1 MQREEIM
8 PEDPNEAVAILSDE
22 GPTTAPEATP
32 VERLIAQE
40 IETQP
45 EPPSFI
51 LSPPRRK
58 PGTFLVLAG
67 VILPSVAIFIEL
79 TTRICAEEFFDPLP
93 TIWHKILVIATPL
106 ANLLAIHELRRDR
119 AEYHWRL
126 GMASGLAIVIS
137 TFYTIL
143 YLPIM
148 PIALLALVFAG
159 LGILPLSPMFSL
171 IASAILLRRLRA
183 LRRDGRGV
191 YEPGEARLRGFGWGL
206 AMTALILVAAE
217 APVILTRVWMSKA
230 ASDSQVERARA
241 IDLLRRYGHER
252 TLLAACA
259 WRGEFASLFGV
270 FLNSRYPLSVERA
283 REIVYRVTGKPY
295 GSARTDG
302 FNAFAFDD
310 RSPELDET
318 GELRGRSQPDL
329 SLAGSRIDGSFD
341 PDAAL
346 GYLEWT
352 MVFKNTA
359 TFQQEASAR
368 LALPPGGV
376 VSRLTLWVNGEER
389 EAAFAE
395 RGKVQAAYD
404 SVVRTRRDPVLVTT
418 NGGDIVN
425 VQCFPV
431 QPNGEMKI
439 RLGVTA
445 PMQIEMTNAVTGN
458 EAGSEARS
466 GARSAAQSEAWMR
479 LPYFI
484 ERNFRMDD
492 NVTHLV
498 WIESK
503 QQLESSSSS
512 LKPEHPSANL
522 FAVRGALSRAEMA
535 KAFPAIRAV
544 RSALVSEA
552 WTRDPFSKTGE
563 LIAQRI
569 EPKSSTTPM
578 RAVFVIDGS
587 APMRDQAASIADAL
601 AKMPERGEF
610 ALLVASDEVVELAPM
625 RPVTQ
630 ANAAETAGA
639 LKRFDFRGGQ
649 DNLPALSR
657 AWEIASQNP
666 DSVIVWIHEPVPMLF
681 NSTDDLRQRWER
693 RPSGAHLFDLQTRRG
708 ANLIA
713 DNLSGVAA
721 VNRIVRMGDAP
732 QEMRRLFSRFSG
744 GSQQFTVTR
753 SKLPGVRQGTSSDS
767 KETSKHLA
775 RLWAFDEV
783 ANLLRLG
790 DAKSS
795 DAAMKLASSYQIVT
809 PLTGAVVLETQEQY
823 RRAGLEPVSPGTV
836 PTIPEPE
843 EWLLMLS
850 ALLILSWILFRRRFA
865 CRAV

>member
-1 MQREEIM
+1 ML
-8 PEDPNEAVAILSDE
+8 EDPKE
-22 GPTTAPEATP
+22 PAPLPSAEDSASAPGATP

-40 IETQP
+40 IETNP
-45 EPPSFI
+45 EPPVLI
-51 LSPPRRK
+51 INPPRRK
-58 PGTFLVLAG
+58 PGIFLVFAG
-67 VILPSVAIFIEL
+67 VVLPSIAILIEGA
-79 TTRICAEEFFDPLP
+79 TRICAETFFDPLP
-93 TIWHKILVIATPL
+93 TVWHKVVVIAAPL
-106 ANLLAIHELRRDR
+106 ANLLVIYELWRDDG
-119 AEYHWRL
+119 EYHWRL
-126 GMASGLAIVIS
+126 GVASGLAVVVS
-137 TFYTIL
+137 AFYTMI

-148 PIALLALVFAG
+148 PLALFAIVLVG
-159 LGILPLSPMFSL
+159 LGLLPLSPVLSL
-171 IASAILLRRLRA
+171 ITSVVCLRQLRLLAKERSEVYGSGKKPLRDIGYGMA
-183 LRRDGRGV
+183 L
-191 YEPGEARLRGFGWGL
+191 A
-206 AMTALILVAAE
+206 ATMLIAAE
-217 APVILTRVWMSKA
+217 VPALATRVWMARA
-230 ASDSQVERARA
+230 ASDSQTERTRA
-241 IDLLRRYGHER
+241 INLLRRYGSEKALLNACHSRGDLVSLIGVLLNFSYPVNTEQAR
-252 TLLAACA
+252 TI
-259 WRGEFASLFGV
+259 F
-270 FLNSRYPLSVERA
+270 YQ
-283 REIVYRVTGKPY
+283 VTGKTY
-295 GSARTDG
+295 DSARGDG

-310 RSPELDET
+310 HSPELDET

-329 SLAGSRIDGSFD
+329 SLASSRIDGSFD

-359 TFQQEASAR
+359 SFQQEARAQ

-404 SVVRTRRDPVLVTT
+404 AVVRTRRDPVLVTT
-418 NGGDIVN
+418 NGGDVVN

-445 PMQIEMTNAVTGN
+445 PMQIEMMNTAASNGD
-458 EAGSEARS
+458 GSEAHS
-466 GARSAAQSEAWMR
+466 EAHSEAWMR

-484 ERNFRMDD
+484 ERNFRVDGA
-492 NVTHLV
+492 VTHSV

-503 QQLESSSSS
+503 QPLGSSSQN

-522 FAVRGALSRAEMA
+522 FAVRGALPHAEMA

-544 RSALVSEA
+544 RSALVTQA

-563 LIAQRI
+563 AITQRI

-587 APMRDQAASIADAL
+587 AAMSDQVASIADAL

-610 ALLVASDEVVELAPM
+610 ALLVASDEVIELAPM
-625 RPVTQ
+625 Q
-630 ANAAETAGA
+630 AASSATAMRVAGA

-649 DNLPALSR
+649 DNLPALGR

-666 DSVIVWIHEPVPMLF
+666 DSVIVWIHEPVAMLF
-681 NSTDDLRQRWER
+681 GSTDDLRQRWER

-708 ANLIA
+708 PNLITE
-713 DNLSGVAA
+713 NLRGVAA
-721 VNRIVRMGDAP
+721 VNRITRMGDAP
-732 QEMRRLFSRFSG
+732 QELRRLFARFSG

-753 SKLPGVRQGTSSDS
+753 AKLPGIHQVTSGNS

-775 RLWAFDEV
+775 RLWASGEV
-783 ANLLRLG
+783 TNLLRLG
-790 DAKSS
+790 DSKSS
-795 DAAMKLASSYQIVT
+795 DAAMKLASSYQLVT
-809 PLTGAVVLETQEQY
+809 PLTGAVALETQGQY
-823 RRAGLEPVSPGTV
+823 QQAGLEPVKPGTV

-865 CRAV
+865 CGNF

>member
-1 MQREEIM
+1 M
-8 PEDPNEAVAILSDE
+8 PEDPKEPVALLSVEDSD
-22 GPTTAPEATP
+22 TAPEATP

-40 IETQP
+40 IETKP
-45 EPPSFI
+45 EAPSFI
-51 LSPPRRK
+51 TSARRQQ
-58 PGTFLVLAG
+58 PGIFLIFTALV
-67 VILPSVAIFIEL
+67 LPSVSILVEIASG
-79 TTRICAEEFFDPLP
+79 ICAQMFFDPLP
-93 TIWHKILVIATPL
+93 TVWHKVLVIAVPL
-106 ANLLAIHELRRDR
+106 ANLLVIHGLWWGD
-119 AEYHWRL
+119 AGYHWRL
-126 GMASGLAIVIS
+126 GVANGLAVAVS
-137 TFYTIL
+137 TYYTII
-143 YLPIM
+143 YLPIT
-148 PIALLALVFAG
+148 PLALVAVLFVGLGLLALAPV
-159 LGILPLSPMFSL
+159 LSL
-171 IASAILLRRLRA
+171 IASALCLRQLQMLAREGGEVYASHRKPM
-183 LRRDGRGV
+183 RDF
-191 YEPGEARLRGFGWGL
+191 GFGFAL
-206 AMTALILVAAE
+206 AALILIAIEV
-217 APVILTRVWMSKA
+217 PVIVTRVWMAKA
-230 ASDSQVERARA
+230 ASDSQAESARA
-241 IDLLRRYGHER
+241 INLLRRYGHEK
-252 TLLAACA
+252 TLLAACDPQ
-259 WRGEFASLFGV
+259 REFASPIGV
-270 FLNSRYPLSVERA
+270 FFNYSYPLSVERA
-283 REIVYRVTGKPY
+283 RTVFYRVTGKPY
-295 GSARTDG
+295 YSARVDG

-310 RSPELDET
+310 QSPELDET
-318 GELRGRSQPDL
+318 GELRGQSQPSL

-368 LALPPGGV
+368 LGLPPGGV

-395 RGKVQAAYD
+395 RGKVQGAYD

-445 PMQIEMTNAVTGN
+445 PMQIEMTKANAGGGAN
-458 EAGSEARS
+458 SE
-466 GARSAAQSEAWMR
+466 AQSEAWMR

-484 ERNFRMDD
+484 DRNFRVDD
-492 NVTHLV
+492 NVTHSV

-503 QQLESSSSS
+503 RPLESSSSS
-512 LKPEHPSANL
+512 LKPEHPSADL
-522 FAVRGALSRAEMA
+522 FAVRGALARSEMA
-535 KAFPAIRAV
+535 KAFPAVRAV

-552 WTRDPFSKTGE
+552 WTRDPFSMTGE
-563 LIAQRI
+563 FIAQRI
-569 EPKSSTTPM
+569 EPKASTAPM

-610 ALLVASDEVVELAPM
+610 ALLVASDDVVEIAPM
-625 RPVTQ
+625 RPVTY

-666 DSVIVWIHEPVPMLF
+666 DSVIVWIHEPVPMMF
-681 NSTDDLRQRWER
+681 NSADDLRQRWER

-713 DNLSGVAA
+713 DNLSGLAA

-732 QEMRRLFSRFSG
+732 QEMRRLFSRFNG
-744 GSQQFTVTR
+744 GSQQFAVTR
-753 SKLPGVRQGTSSDS
+753 SKLPGARQATSSES

-790 DAKSS
+790 DTKSS

-850 ALLILSWILFRRRFA
+850 ALLILSWIIFRRRFA

>member
-1 MQREEIM
+1 M
-8 PEDPNEAVAILSDE
+8 PEDPNKPVALLPNEDAA
-22 GPTTAPEATP
+22 TAPEATP

-40 IETQP
+40 IETRP
-45 EPPSFI
+45 EAQSFI
-51 LSPPRRK
+51 LSPPRQK
-58 PGTFLVLAG
+58 PGTFLILAG
-67 VILPSVAIFIEL
+67 VILPWVAIIIEI
-79 TTRICAEEFFDPLP
+79 TTRICAEEIFDPLP
-93 TIWHKILVIATPL
+93 TVWHKILVIATPL
-106 ANLLAIHELRRDR
+106 ANLLVIYELRRDR
-119 AEYHWRL
+119 TEYHWRL
-126 GMASGLAIVIS
+126 GLANGLAVVVS
-137 TFYTIL
+137 AFYTIL
-143 YLPIM
+143 YLPLM
-148 PIALLALVFAG
+148 PIALLAISFAG
-159 LGILPLSPMFSL
+159 LGILPMSPMLSL
-171 IASAILLRRLRA
+171 IASALLLRRLLE
-183 LRRDGRGV
+183 LRREGRGI
-191 YEPGEARLRGFGWGL
+191 YEPGKARLRGFGWGL
-206 AMTALILVAAE
+206 AMTALILAAAE

-230 ASDSQVERARA
+230 ASDSQAERTRA

-252 TLLAACA
+252 TLLATCGQ
-259 WRGEFASLFGV
+259 RGGLASIFGV
-270 FLNSRYPLSVERA
+270 FLNSRYPVSVERA
-283 REIVYRVTGKPY
+283 REIVYRVTGKTYDPVR
-295 GSARTDG
+295 GGRLNVLADIDAVR
-302 FNAFAFDD
+302 
-310 RSPELDET
+310 ELDET
-318 GELRGRSQPDL
+318 GELRDWTQPEL
-329 SLAGSRIDGSFD
+329 SLSSSRIDGSFD

-346 GYLEWT
+346 GYMEWT

-359 TFQQEASAR
+359 TVQQEARAR

-404 SVVRTRRDPVLVTT
+404 SVVSTRRDPVLVTT
-418 NGGDIVN
+418 QGGDVIN

-445 PMQIEMTNAVTGN
+445 PMQIEMTK
-458 EAGSEARS
+458 AGG
-466 GARSAAQSEAWMR
+466 GAESVAQSSAWMR

-484 ERNFRMDD
+484 ERNFRVDG
-492 NVTHLV
+492 NVTHSV

-503 QQLESSSSS
+503 QPLESSSSS

-535 KAFPAIRAV
+535 KAFPAVRAI
-544 RSALVSEA
+544 RSAIVSEA

-563 LIAQRI
+563 VIAQRI
-569 EPKSSTTPM
+569 EPKTSTMPM

-587 APMRDQAASIADAL
+587 ASMRDQAASIADAL

-610 ALLVASDEVVELAPM
+610 ALLVASDEVAELAAM
-625 RPVTQ
+625 RPATQ
-630 ANAAETAGA
+630 ENAAEAAGA

-649 DNLPALSR
+649 DNLPALGR

-681 NSTDDLRQRWER
+681 NSTDELRQRWER
-693 RPSGAHLFDLQTRRG
+693 RPSGAPLFDLQTRRG

-713 DNLSGVAA
+713 ENLKGVAA
-721 VNRIVRMGDAP
+721 VNRMTRMGDAP

-744 GSQQFTVTR
+744 GSQQFAVTR
-753 SKLPGVRQGTSSDS
+753 SRLPGARQITSGNS

-790 DAKSS
+790 DDKSS

-823 RRAGLEPVSPGTV
+823 RRAGLAPVSPGTV

-850 ALLILSWILFRRRFA
+850 ALLVLSWILFRRRPA
-865 CRAV
+865 CRTV

>member
-1 MQREEIM
+1 M
-8 PEDPNEAVAILSDE
+8 PEYPNKSVALLPNEDAA
-22 GPTTAPEATP
+22 TAPDTTP

-40 IETQP
+40 IETKP
-45 EPPSFI
+45 EAPSFI
-51 LSPPRRK
+51 TSARRQQ
-58 PGTFLVLAG
+58 PGIFLIFTALV
-67 VILPSVAIFIEL
+67 LPSVSILVEI
-79 TTRICAEEFFDPLP
+79 TSGICAKMFFDPLP
-93 TIWHKILVIATPL
+93 TVWHKVLVIAVPL
-106 ANLLAIHELRRDR
+106 ANLIVMRGLWWSD

-126 GMASGLAIVIS
+126 GTANGLAVAVS
-137 TFYTIL
+137 TFYTII
-143 YLPIM
+143 YLPIT
-148 PIALLALVFAG
+148 PLALVAVLFVGLGLLALAPVLCLIGSALCLRQLQMLARGAGEVYPSPRKPMRDFGIGFA
-159 LGILPLSPMFSL
+159 
-171 IASAILLRRLRA
+171 
-183 LRRDGRGV
+183 
-191 YEPGEARLRGFGWGL
+191 L
-206 AMTALILVAAE
+206 AALILVAVE
-217 APVILTRVWMSKA
+217 IPVIVTRVWMAKA
-230 ASDSQVERARA
+230 ASDSQAESARA
-241 IDLLRRYGHER
+241 INLLRRYGNER
-252 TLLAACA
+252 TLLAACGSQ
-259 WRGEFASLFGV
+259 RESASLIGV
-270 FLNSRYPLSVERA
+270 FFNFSYPLSAERA
-283 REIVYRVTGKPY
+283 QAVYYRVTGKPY
-295 GSARTDG
+295 DSARGDS

-310 RSPELDET
+310 HSPELDET
-318 GELRGRSQPDL
+318 GELRGHSQPDL
-329 SLAGSRIDGSFD
+329 SLASSRIDGSFD

-352 MVFKNTA
+352 MVFKNTS

-368 LALPPGGV
+368 LSLPPGGL

-425 VQCFPV
+425 MQCFPV

-445 PMQIEMTNAVTGN
+445 PMQIEMTKANAGGGAN
-458 EAGSEARS
+458 SE
-466 GARSAAQSEAWMR
+466 AQSEAQSESWMR

-484 ERNFRMDD
+484 ERNFRVDD
-492 NVTHLV
+492 NVTHSV

-503 QQLESSSSS
+503 RPLESSSSS
-512 LKPEHPSANL
+512 LKPEHPSADL
-522 FAVRGALSRAEMA
+522 YAVRGALSRAEMA
-535 KAFPAIRAV
+535 KAFPAVRAV

-569 EPKSSTTPM
+569 EPKASTTPM

-587 APMRDQAASIADAL
+587 APMRDQADSIADAL

-625 RPVTQ
+625 RPVTH
-630 ANAAETAGA
+630 ANAAETAGS

-657 AWEIASQNP
+657 AWEIASQKP

-708 ANLIA
+708 ANLIV

-732 QEMRRLFSRFSG
+732 GEMRRLFSRFSG

-753 SKLPGVRQGTSSDS
+753 SKLPGAPQAMSGAS

-795 DAAMKLASSYQIVT
+795 DAAMKLASNYQIVT

-823 RRAGLEPVSPGTV
+823 RRAGLEPVKPGTV

>member
-8 PEDPNEAVAILSDE
+8 PEDPNEPVALLSVE
-22 GPTTAPEATP
+22 APANAPEATP

-45 EPPSFI
+45 EPPAFTP
-51 LSPPRRK
+51 SPPRQK
-58 PGTFLVLAG
+58 PGTLLILTG
-67 VILPSVAIFIEL
+67 VILPSVAILIEI
-79 TTRICAEEFFDPLP
+79 TTRICAEEIFDPLP
-93 TIWHKILVIATPL
+93 TVWHKILVIATPL
-106 ANLLAIHELRRDR
+106 ANLLVIYELRRGS
-119 AEYHWRL
+119 AEYQWRL
-126 GMASGLAIVIS
+126 GLANGLAVVVS

-143 YLPIM
+143 YLPLM
-148 PIALLALVFAG
+148 PIALLAIAYAG
-159 LGILPLSPMFSL
+159 LGILPMSPLFSL
-171 IASAILLRRLRA
+171 IASALLLRRLLA
-183 LRRDGRGV
+183 LRREGRGI
-191 YEPGEARLRGFGWGL
+191 YEPGKARLRGFGWGL

-217 APVILTRVWMSKA
+217 APVILTRVWMSRA
-230 ASDSQVERARA
+230 TSDSQAERARA

-252 TLLAACA
+252 TLLATCGQ
-259 WRGEFASLFGV
+259 RGGLASLFGV
-270 FLNSRYPLSVERA
+270 FLNSSYPVSVERA
-283 REIVYRVTGKPY
+283 QEVVYRVTGKTYDPLR
-295 GSARTDG
+295 GERMNVLAFNDPVRDLDG
-302 FNAFAFDD
+302 
-310 RSPELDET
+310 T
-318 GELRGRSQPDL
+318 GELRDWTQPDL
-329 SLAGSRIDGSFD
+329 SLAASRIDGSFD

-346 GYLEWT
+346 GYMEWT

-359 TFQQEASAR
+359 TFQQEARAR

-418 NGGDIVN
+418 NGGDVVN

-445 PMQIEMTNAVTGN
+445 PMEIEMTNTT
-458 EAGSEARS
+458 AG
-466 GARSAAQSEAWMR
+466 GGAQSSAWMR

-484 ERNFRMDD
+484 ERNFRVDG
-492 NVTHLV
+492 NVTHSV

-503 QQLESSSSS
+503 QPLESSSSN
-512 LKPEHPSANL
+512 LKPENPSANL
-522 FAVRGALSRAEMA
+522 FAVRGAISHVELA
-535 KAFPAIRAV
+535 KAFPAVRAFP
-544 RSALVSEA
+544 SALVSEA

-563 LIAQRI
+563 IIAQRI
-569 EPKSSTTPM
+569 EPKSSTTPI
-578 RAVFVIDGS
+578 RAVFVVDGS
-587 APMRDQAASIADAL
+587 ASMRDQAASIADAL

-610 ALLVASDEVVELAPM
+610 ALLVAADEVAELASM
-625 RPVTQ
+625 RPATQ
-630 ANAAETAGA
+630 TNAAEAAGA

-649 DNLPALSR
+649 DNLPALGR

-681 NSTDDLRQRWER
+681 NSTDEMRQRWER

-713 DNLSGVAA
+713 ENLRGVAA
-721 VNRIVRMGDAP
+721 VNRLTRMGDAP

-744 GSQQFTVTR
+744 GSQQFAVTR
-753 SKLPGVRQGTSSDS
+753 SRVPVARQITSGNS

-790 DAKSS
+790 DDKSS
-795 DAAMKLASSYQIVT
+795 EAAMKLASSYQIVT

-823 RRAGLEPVSPGTV
+823 QRAGLAPVSPGTV

-850 ALLILSWILFRRRFA
+850 ALLVLSWILLRRRFA

>member
-1 MQREEIM
+1 
-8 PEDPNEAVAILSDE
+8 
-22 GPTTAPEATP
+22 
-32 VERLIAQE
+32 
-40 IETQP
+40 
-45 EPPSFI
+45 
-51 LSPPRRK
+51 
-58 PGTFLVLAG
+58 
-67 VILPSVAIFIEL
+67 
-79 TTRICAEEFFDPLP
+79 
-93 TIWHKILVIATPL
+93 
-106 ANLLAIHELRRDR
+106 
-119 AEYHWRL
+119 
-126 GMASGLAIVIS
+126 
-137 TFYTIL
+137 
-143 YLPIM
+143 
-148 PIALLALVFAG
+148 
-159 LGILPLSPMFSL
+159 
-171 IASAILLRRLRA
+171 
-183 LRRDGRGV
+183 
-191 YEPGEARLRGFGWGL
+191 
-206 AMTALILVAAE
+206 
-217 APVILTRVWMSKA
+217 
-230 ASDSQVERARA
+230 
-241 IDLLRRYGHER
+241 
-252 TLLAACA
+252 
-259 WRGEFASLFGV
+259 
-270 FLNSRYPLSVERA
+270 
-283 REIVYRVTGKPY
+283 VTGKPY
-295 GSARTDG
+295 GSAGAGG
-302 FNAFAFDD
+302 FNAYAFDD
-310 RSPELDET
+310 PSPELDET
-318 GELRGRSQPDL
+318 GELRGFSQPDL
-329 SLAGSRIDGSFD
+329 SLAVSRIDGSFD
-341 PDAAL
+341 PDAAI

-352 MVFKNTA
+352 MVFKNRSPI
-359 TFQQEASAR
+359 QQEARAQ

-404 SVVRTRRDPVLVTT
+404 SVVSTRRDPVLVTT
-418 NGGDIVN
+418 SGGDIVN

-466 GARSAAQSEAWMR
+466 GDRSEAWMR

-492 NVTHLV
+492 NVTHSV

-535 KAFPAIRAV
+535 KAFPAVRAV
-544 RSALVSEA
+544 RSALVNEA
-552 WTRDPFSKTGE
+552 WTRDPFGKTGE

-569 EPKSSTTPM
+569 EPKSSATPM

-601 AKMPERGEF
+601 ARMPERGEF

-625 RPVTQ
+625 RPVTR

-649 DNLPALSR
+649 DNLPGLSR

-693 RPSGAHLFDLQTRRG
+693 RPSGAHLFDLQTRHG

-721 VNRIVRMGDAP
+721 VNRIMRMGDAS
-732 QEMRRLFSRFSG
+732 QEMGRLFSRFSG

-753 SKLPGVRQGTSSDS
+753 SKLPGSRRAAPSNS

-790 DAKSS
+790 DDKSS

-823 RRAGLEPVSPGTV
+823 RRAGLEPVKPGTV

-850 ALLILSWILFRRRFA
+850 ALLILSWTLFRRRSA